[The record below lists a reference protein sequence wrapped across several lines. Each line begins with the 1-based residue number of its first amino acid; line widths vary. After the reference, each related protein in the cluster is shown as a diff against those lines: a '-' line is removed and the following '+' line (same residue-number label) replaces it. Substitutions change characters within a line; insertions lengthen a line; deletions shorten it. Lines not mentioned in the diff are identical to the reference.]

1 LGPSHRS
8 KRAAFKL
15 ARCTIVR
22 VAVAAVASI
31 IAAIVAAVI
40 ITTIIVAIIAA
51 TIDTLAKHGVKV
63 SAVKDAPESYNATP
77 SDRPHHNKPST
88 EAQIGSLGKGGLRVE
103 W

>member
-1 LGPSHRS
+1 MGPSHRS

-31 IAAIVAAVI
+31 IAAIAVI
-40 ITTIIVAIIAA
+40 ITTIIVAIISA
-51 TIDTLAKHGVKV
+51 TIDTLAKHGVEV
-63 SAVKDAPESYNATP
+63 GAVKDAPESKYATP
-77 SDRPHHNKPST
+77 SDRPHHNQPST

-103 W
+103 WR